1 MTILKEQ
8 HETFARFFTA
18 PTREALRNL
27 LRHNIGETDYL
38 DFKAEWPALPKL
50 ARHILALANSGGGA
64 LVVGVSQE
72 DDGRLVPN
80 GLSSIKDKA
89 HLIPPLSSYLPKLL
103 EYQIIDFSFS
113 AAEYEALTGKSFQ
126 VLLVED
132 SPKLLPFLSLK
143 DGEGVRTNVTYV
155 RDGTTSTEAGH
166 GQLQAVLNRRIE
178 SGYSSKPR
186 LDLDVHLAQLRL
198 LDELRESNDSWI
210 NHVIR
215 QAGGRFEDVQSSD
228 YNDFIEEAYQ
238 AKKQAVWKALDL

>member
-18 PTREALRNL
+18 PTREALRDL

-38 DFKAEWPALPKL
+38 DFKADWPALPKL

-64 LVVGVSQE
+64 LVVGVSQQA
-72 DDGRLVPN
+72 DGSLFPN

-89 HLIPPLSSYLPKLL
+89 HLIPPLSSYLPKPL
-103 EYQIIDFSFS
+103 EYQVIDFSFS
-113 AAEYEALTGKSFQ
+113 AAEYEVLTGKSFQ

-132 SPKLLPFLSLK
+132 NPKLLPYLSLR

-166 GQLQAVLNRRIE
+166 VQLQTVLNRRIE
-178 SGYSSKPR
+178 SGHSSRPR
-186 LDLDVHLAQLRL
+186 LDLDKHLAQLRL
-198 LDELRESNDSWI
+198 LDEVREANDSWM
-210 NHVIR
+210 NEVIR
-215 QAGGRFEDVQSSD
+215 QAGGRFEDNRSSD
-228 YNDFIEEAYQ
+228 YIGFIEEAYQ
-238 AKKQAVWKALDL
+238 AKKEAVWKLLDL